1 MKRRTRN
8 VLWNALGVAAIV
20 GVVYGTFEMIEATGI
35 TRGLIYSVGAVLLG
49 YLAAEMIYPLWFG
62 R

>member
-8 VLWNALGVAAIV
+8 ALWNALGVAAVV
-20 GVVYGTFEMIEATGI
+20 GVVYGAFEMIEATGI
-35 TRGLIYSVGAVLLG
+35 TRGLIYSVGAALLG
-49 YLAAEMIYPLWFG
+49 YLAAEMIYPMWFG